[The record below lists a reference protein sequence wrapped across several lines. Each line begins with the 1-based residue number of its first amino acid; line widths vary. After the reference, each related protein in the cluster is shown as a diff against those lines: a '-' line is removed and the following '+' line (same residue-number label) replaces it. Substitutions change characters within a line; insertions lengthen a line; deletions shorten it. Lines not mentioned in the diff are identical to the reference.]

1 MDDQTRGDVPGTGQG
16 DADAPMKRDRKLL
29 RSSKPLPPRVSPE
42 TESRPESRLP
52 PDGAPSWPPAPVT
65 LAPVTQAPYLTQ
77 TNVED
82 LFNDQRTASLTA
94 PAMPTSGAPP
104 SSLAGPQEMPPSQ
117 QKTAPF
123 PQPQPV
129 LGDEHSETAGYSATG
144 RPDLSRQIT
153 PHSGPSH
160 SGPSHPGPSHPGTS
174 HPRLGPL
181 APEPLDSHPALARL
195 DLAALVTAI
204 LLPPVGLILGVIASV
219 RGKAIRGWSSDL
231 ARTAIVVSIVMTVA
245 VTAVGGY
252 AGISAVEKAQEL
264 AQLKAAERAHASLV
278 ATSKPFCGMLAE
290 NPTIYGTEDPDYGW
304 PQLDAPEGYLAAIAN
319 YSALW
324 AQIAEIAPEGIA
336 AESAAI
342 SERVAGVVGIA
353 TALGSNNRA
362 GDLLGFHE
370 KEDLATVEAWFV
382 DYCPQG

>member
-1 MDDQTRGDVPGTGQG
+1 MEDKTRGDVPGTGQG

-104 SSLAGPQEMPPSQ
+104 SSLAGPQAMPPSQ

-144 RPDLSRQIT
+144 RPDLSRQIP
-153 PHSGPSH
+153 PHSGP
-160 SGPSHPGPSHPGTS
+160 S

-204 LLPPVGLILGVIASV
+204 LLPPIGLILGIIASI

-290 NPTIYGTEDPDYGW
+290 NPTIYGTEAPDYGW